1 MFQVICISLFEFM
14 YLSLHPRFCSSAL
27 WIRQLLLPAS
37 FPPALNEKLFVV
49 PGSGADTLLS
59 NDQRRNLTDQ
69 QETSQWLGGLM
80 VPKQVLQAL
89 TSKGLTYIHLYTMSH
104 SLKLECQCC
113 FQQINNSNFPQQLDT
128 KVESKPSMVRWW
140 FTRLPMMVV
149 LSWHL
154 CNWVSM
160 RLASAL
166 ASPISNVPRKLS
178 KHTWF
183 RLGATTSQ

>member
-27 WIRQLLLPAS
+27 WIRQSLLPAS

-89 TSKGLTYIHLYTMSH
+89 TSKGLTYIHLYIMSH
-104 SLKLECQCC
+104 SWKIGMSMLLSTNQQLKL
-113 FQQINNSNFPQQLDT
+113 S
-128 KVESKPSMVRWW
+128 
-140 FTRLPMMVV
+140 
-149 LSWHL
+149 
-154 CNWVSM
+154 
-160 RLASAL
+160 
-166 ASPISNVPRKLS
+166 
-178 KHTWF
+178 
-183 RLGATTSQ
+183 TTA